1 MVPTLPRREHPSK
14 LSSSPTDPFAPSLG
28 GRACPLVVTPVP
40 VNPKK
45 MCFPG
50 SELLAGLCRFGS
62 HGLGTEPPSGLSSVG
77 RIRLASP
84 VFPPA
89 GARCF
94 HGFLI
99 LQEEALCW
107 PFRRSSLGSSRSR
120 WFLAWGSSGLHASSL
135 GDTSK
140 ASGARAGRPVGSSK
154 FMILGKEALLVSG
167 LVLLDSS
174 IGSQQ
179 AHGRLLFSV
188 SALSGRLSPGPGR
201 GLFLAIR
208 APRLGDEDLSTPG
221 RVTPSWGW
229 HRGSWSRT
237 TLR

>member
-1 MVPTLPRREHPSK
+1 LVPTLPRREHPSE
-14 LSSSPTDPFAPSLG
+14 LSSSPTAPFAPSLG

-45 MCFPG
+45 LCLPG
-50 SELLAGLCRFGS
+50 SGLLAGLCHFGS

-107 PFRRSSLGSSRSR
+107 LFRRSPAGSSRSR
-120 WFLAWGSSGLHASSL
+120 WFLVRGSSVLHVCSL
-135 GDTSK
+135 GHTSK

-154 FMILGKEALLVSG
+154 FMILGKQALLVSG
-167 LVLLDSS
+167 RVLLASP
-174 IGSQQ
+174 IGPQQ
-179 AHGRLLFSV
+179 AHGRLFFSV
-188 SALSGRLSPGPGR
+188 SALSGLLSPGPGR

-208 APRLGDEDLSTPG
+208 APRLGGEDLSTPG

-229 HRGSWSRT
+229 HRGS
-237 TLR
+237 